1 MKYIILTLSALC
13 VYIKAQPLLAWDGF
27 DADSA
32 ELIEIIPDS
41 VPQPGQEIEVLN
53 HDTDTSS
60 KGVVKS
66 VIRNRKTIEVVF
78 QDSEGKLH
86 IFVMEGR

>member
-13 VYIKAQPLLAWDGF
+13 VCVNARPLPAWDGF

-32 ELIEIIPDS
+32 ELVEIIPDG

-53 HDTDTSS
+53 HDKDTSS
-60 KGVVKS
+60 KGVVIS
-66 VIRNRKTIEVVF
+66 VIRNRKTIEVAF